1 MSEELRNKLSELLAH
16 PEMDERE
23 LRYRAGKLLNESSE
37 STLTESKDLTG
48 LMKHWIQ
55 SKSENKDKLIQTG
68 FKSLDEV
75 IGGFSPGEFIVI
87 GSRPAMGKTQLM
99 INLTAHIA
107 QTHPVL
113 YLTFDASEFLL
124 TQRFASYFAGQPT
137 DSLSDEQLQTV
148 LLNKPENQ
156 TTLNNILISSSG
168 QSSISRLKTHIQK
181 ETEEKG
187 IRVVFIDYLQLLSS
201 GNRRLYR
208 TEEIS
213 RISRELKILA
223 KELNICIVLASQLS
237 RMVETR
243 GGDLHPRLSDLRDSG
258 AIEEDA
264 DKVMFVFRA
273 EYYGIQANWENE
285 STDGIIDLILAKNRN
300 GKTDTIKLM
309 RDKHFI
315 RIADYNEDPIDIL
328 TNRLKEL
335 IKPGRQDNE
344 SDFPF

>member
-1 MSEELRNKLSELLAH
+1 MSKELRNKLSELLSNQ
-16 PEMDERE
+16 EMDDQE
-23 LRYRAGKLLNESSE
+23 LSYRIGKLLNDHSK
-37 STLTESKDLTG
+37 STLAGSKDLTG

-55 SKSENKDKLIQTG
+55 TKSENKDNLIQTG

-87 GSRPAMGKTQLM
+87 GARPSMGKTQLM
-99 INLTAHIA
+99 INLSAHIA
-107 QTHPVL
+107 QKHPVL

-124 TQRFASYFAGQPT
+124 TQRFASFFAGQPT
-137 DSLSDEQLQTV
+137 DSLSNEQLQSI
-148 LLNKPENQ
+148 LLNKPETQ
-156 TTLNNILISSSG
+156 TILNNIHISSSG
-168 QSSISRLKTHIQK
+168 QSSIAELKANIQK

-187 IRVVFIDYLQLLSS
+187 IKVVFIDYLQLLSS

-223 KELNICIVLASQLS
+223 KECNICIVIASQLS
-237 RMVETR
+237 RSVETR
-243 GGDLHPRLSDLRDSG
+243 GGDLLPRLSDLRDSG

-273 EYYGIQANWENE
+273 EYYGIQADWENE
-285 STDGIIDLILAKNRN
+285 STEGIIDLILAKNRN
-300 GKTDTIKLM
+300 GKIDTIKLM

-315 RIADYNEDPIDIL
+315 RIADYNEDPINIL